1 MSERLVKVKLY
12 GHLRKF
18 GREFEVSVKSP
29 AEAVHALGV
38 MIPGFKHFL
47 ETAELKGMAFAV
59 FNGKQNIT
67 AEELRLGAKPEIRIA
82 PIYGGRKSSGGF
94 SVILG
99 VALMAIAV
107 VATGGVAG
115 LGIAGAA
122 GWGGALSAGGFA
134 GALAMTGF
142 AMAIGGVI
150 QMLTPTAS
158 TGLKTSAD
166 SENTSAYAF
175 GGPVNTT
182 SQGTPVGILYGER
195 EIGGAVISAGIFAE
209 DRA

>member
-38 MIPGFKHFL
+38 MLPGFRHFI
-47 ETAELKGMAFAV
+47 ETSEHRGMAFAI
-59 FNGKQNIT
+59 FNGKRNIT
-67 AEELRLGAKPEIRIA
+67 EDELTLGAQPEIRIA
-82 PIYGGRKSSGGF
+82 PIYGGRKNGGGF
-94 SVILG
+94 SVVLG
-99 VALMAIAV
+99 IALMAIVV
-107 VATGGVAG
+107 VATGG
-115 LGIAGAA
+115 AGALLTTA
-122 GWGGALSAGGFA
+122 GWSGALTAGGFS
-134 GALAMTGF
+134 GAIAMTGF
-142 AMAIGGVI
+142 AMAVGGVI
-150 QMLTPTAS
+150 QMLTPTAN
-158 TGLKTSAD
+158 TGLKTKSD

-182 SQGTPVGILYGER
+182 AQGTPVGLLYGER

-209 DRA
+209 DRT

>member
-18 GREFEVSVKSP
+18 GNEFELYVKSP

-38 MIPGFKHFL
+38 MLPGFKNFL
-47 ETAELKGMAFAV
+47 ETAEHRGMAFAV

-67 AEELRLGAKPEIRIA
+67 ADELNLGAKTIIKIA
-82 PIYGGRKSSGGF
+82 PVYGGRKSGGGLQMI
-94 SVILG
+94 VGAIL
-99 VALMAIAV
+99 IA
-107 VATGGVAG
+107 
-115 LGIAGAA
+115 AA
-122 GWGGALSAGGFA
+122 MYFSAGTAA
-134 GALAMTGF
+134 GALGAWG
-142 AMAIGGVI
+142 AGGAIGTAALIGTSLVIGGII
-150 QMLTPTAS
+150 QMLTPTVG
-158 TGLKTSAD
+158 GLKTSGD
-166 SENTSAYAF
+166 SENSAAYAF

-182 SQGTPVGILYGER
+182 AQGTPVGILYGER